1 MECHVR
7 PATSRDAAAIS
18 RVVLAALHESNSQ
31 DYPSDVIAKVEQSFS
46 PEVITTQ
53 LAKRRVFVA
62 LLGEKIIGTAGLDG
76 DVVRSVF
83 VDPAHQ
89 KGGIGRHLMDVIH
102 GPLPAQELV
111 LCVCHRRLQ
120 LKGFIPRWVIRKSA
134 TSFMGRSA
142 PSLWKSGY
150 RISPD
155 YLCASPRS
163 GAATATL
170 ALLAG

>member
-18 RVVLAALHESNSQ
+18 RVVLAALRESNSQ
-31 DYPSDVIAKVEQSFS
+31 DYPPDVIAKVEQSFS

-53 LAKRRVFVA
+53 LAKRTMFVA
-62 LLGEKIIGTAGLDG
+62 LLDENVVGTAGLDG

-102 GPLPAQELV
+102 VTAARAGISAVRVPSSITAERFYTALGYQKIRDEFHGAERTIV
-111 LCVCHRRLQ
+111 MEKRL
-120 LKGFIPRWVIRKSA
+120 
-134 TSFMGRSA
+134 
-142 PSLWKSGY
+142 
-150 RISPD
+150 
-155 YLCASPRS
+155 
-163 GAATATL
+163 
-170 ALLAG
+170 

>member
-31 DYPSDVIAKVEQSFS
+31 DYPPDVLAKVEQSFS

-53 LAKRRVFVA
+53 LAKRTMFVA
-62 LLGEKIIGTAGLDG
+62 LLGEKVVGTAGLDG

-102 GPLPAQELV
+102 AAAARAGIGAVRVPSSITAERFYTALGYQKIRDEFHGAERTIV
-111 LCVCHRRLQ
+111 MEKRL
-120 LKGFIPRWVIRKSA
+120 
-134 TSFMGRSA
+134 
-142 PSLWKSGY
+142 
-150 RISPD
+150 
-155 YLCASPRS
+155 
-163 GAATATL
+163 
-170 ALLAG
+170 

>member
-18 RVVLAALHESNSQ
+18 RVVLAALRESNSQ
-31 DYPSDVIAKVEQSFS
+31 DYPPDVIAKVEQSFS

-53 LAKRRVFVA
+53 LAKRSVFVA
-62 LLGEKIIGTAGLDG
+62 LLGEKIIGTASLDR

-102 GPLPAQELV
+102 VTAARAGISAVRVPSSITAERFYTALGYQKIRDEFHGAERTIV
-111 LCVCHRRLQ
+111 MEKRL
-120 LKGFIPRWVIRKSA
+120 
-134 TSFMGRSA
+134 
-142 PSLWKSGY
+142 
-150 RISPD
+150 
-155 YLCASPRS
+155 
-163 GAATATL
+163 
-170 ALLAG
+170 